1 CHDHK
6 IDPIA
11 QKDYYS
17 LLSFFHNINH
27 YRNGGPTDERPLASE
42 ADSKRAYERRR
53 EELQTAL
60 TAFETDF
67 RKLYEQ
73 IHGGR
78 VEARDLSRLA
88 HADGTKLLG
97 AERYRHYAEQQREL
111 QALLQRKAAGD
122 MALCVT
128 ESGTQAPETFVLLRG
143 NPHVKG
149 DKVVP
154 AFPLVLGGAKPVI
167 PTPSPAAKTTGRRL
181 VLA

>member
-1 CHDHK
+1 GYYRLGIWDDEPTDREQARYDGLDDIVATTGQVFLGLTVDCARCHDHK

-27 YRNGGPTDERPLASE
+27 YSNGGPTDERPLGSD

-53 EELQTAL
+53 EELQNAL

-73 IHGGR
+73 VHGGR
-78 VEARDLSRLA
+78 VEVRDLSRLA
-88 HADGTKLLG
+88 HADGAKLLG

-128 ESGTQAPETFVLLRG
+128 ESGTQAPE
-143 NPHVKG
+143 
-149 DKVVP
+149 
-154 AFPLVLGGAKPVI
+154 
-167 PTPSPAAKTTGRRL
+167 
-181 VLA
+181 